1 MYRPLN
7 FIAHRMIAI
16 KVYDMTGVLIKNL
29 TNVSNGAQ
37 LGLGGL
43 PSGTYTFVSY
53 NSKGQII
60 HIDRLV
66 KQK

>member
-1 MYRPLN
+1 MR
-7 FIAHRMIAI
+7 
-16 KVYDMTGVLIKNL
+16 GVLIKNL
-29 TNVSNGAQ
+29 TNLSNGVQ
-37 LGLGGL
+37 LGLGGI
-43 PSGTYTFVSY
+43 PSGTYMFVAY

>member
-1 MYRPLN
+1 
-7 FIAHRMIAI
+7 MIAI